1 MDPAPGPEFRT
12 TAIALVYLC
21 HHLVERAQ
29 DDGCKVLFGGSG
41 DVVEPGRR
49 GICTN
54 VLEDGGREVPYLQDL
69 RSHRRSQFIRDRLGN
84 KVFDEDVIVS
94 GLECLASYT
103 STKVIVDISKGKVV
117 TDDVF
122 CEINSP
128 TQISYTNA
136 YIYDETGYF
145 VLLSDFKNY
154 TTLNRNVFRFMF
166 AYFDVNGNP
175 IDDFDPSRN
184 RVVFGVWQIVKN
196 GTYIDHLME
205 YRNDTITLGG
215 IDYIVRKLAFDPL
228 SRSVLVDGGL
238 ID

>member
-1 MDPAPGPEFRT
+1 MGNQL
-12 TAIALVYLC
+12 TAE
-21 HHLVERAQ
+21 H
-29 DDGCKVLFGGSG
+29 F
-41 DVVEPGRR
+41 VEP
-49 GICTN
+49 TN
-54 VLEDGGREVPYLQDL
+54 IIVPFKPYSNRFINGQIGNEDFHYVSKEFN
-69 RSHRRSQFIRDRLGN
+69 QFN

-175 IDDFDPSRN
+175 IDDFDSSRN

-205 YRNDTITLGG
+205 YQNDTITLGG
-215 IDYIVRKLAFDPL
+215 IDYIVRKPAFDPL